1 MQLVVRAALGMAER
15 PGLHAALREETGF
28 GAKLAAC
35 KFGYFYIVNAMF
47 LHAFIGECK
56 QYPSVVTFAIGEQ
69 VDPIPHLTINEL
81 LFAVSGSV
89 AIVDWVIYFA
99 FNRNGMSRNLLILV
113 LNLLCYVVG
122 VFVNFFGS
130 LLVFR
135 ASAYFHW
142 VWLGKLLVGYLDR
155 PFDIWYWWVRVPYEE
170 ELSGICNYSLLAYTT
185 LFAMINTVCILSTRM
200 VMEQAAA
207 PPG

>member
-1 MQLVVRAALGMAER
+1 M
-15 PGLHAALREETGF
+15 
-28 GAKLAAC
+28 
-35 KFGYFYIVNAMF
+35 
-47 LHAFIGECK
+47 
-56 QYPSVVTFAIGEQ
+56 
-69 VDPIPHLTINEL
+69 
-81 LFAVSGSV
+81 
-89 AIVDWVIYFA
+89 DWVIYFA
-99 FNRNGMSRNLLILV
+99 FNRNGVSRNLLILV
-113 LNLLCYVVG
+113 LNLILYVVG

-142 VWLGKLLVGYLDR
+142 VWLSKLLVGYLER
-155 PFDIWYWWVRVPYEE
+155 PDIWYWWVRVPYEEE

-185 LFAMINTVCILSTRM
+185 LFAMINTMCMFSTHM